1 MNRFVTFLLF
11 AVLVMPV
18 GYSFGEDTTI
28 HSAIS
33 SKNRKI
39 LERLLRN
46 GKNVDITDDK
56 RDTPLLHLIKQANQ
70 GTEDTEWDIVEI
82 AKLLLEY
89 KANPNV
95 VSDWPNKTP
104 LLLAAEQ
111 GNEKLMDLLLEY
123 GADINQR
130 GIWTPGQSG
139 NTALHAAVVNGNE
152 EAAKLLLSKGAD
164 VNAKGTNDNT
174 PLFHAVM
181 WHLHM
186 VELLVSNGADV
197 NAKNNRGETPL
208 HIIAGLY
215 PQKTWAK
222 NHRIEVMKILSEA
235 GADLE
240 AKDRSGKTP
249 LSVAAEGPCS
259 KESVEVLSKYG
270 ANFEN
275 MNNIGLKLI
284 AIPASYSDKELKDW
298 FDRNVPDVNQK
309 DKQGIPLL
317 HRAVIGGKGKIIKEL
332 LSRGANVNAIDKQ
345 AKTALHLAVCDPQ
358 SDIVDLLI
366 KYKADVNA
374 RDNNGKTPLHYLAKM
389 LTIGGENIERDIPKE
404 SLILLLSN
412 GAKVDIKD
420 NRGSSPLEQQL
431 SWRPQGQNGRKYRD
445 KMIKLLSQHQSDL
458 PAKINAAKK
467 DLYNEDVY
475 TRRKAAID
483 LYYLGDYSGV
493 PIMIE
498 SLESSE
504 YPLTCSIANAVLREI
519 TGNDFSEGKSLRRL
533 SKNQQKEV
541 IKKWV
546 KWWQENKNSIKA
558 DKIDRNRL
566 VEILKNDA
574 NQRQQ
579 FIAQLIEK
587 EKTKPELP
595 EFKEPHNTPQ
605 KTFEEFIAALKAGDD
620 AKALSF
626 MADQLAKTYKS
637 ILKQLSG
644 LDRQVFIN
652 NMGQHIFFDHGLGG
666 MLSYEILV
674 EDDDGIF
681 YYPISFGKDDNGNWI
696 ITNF

>member
-1 MNRFVTFLLF
+1 MNRFATFLLF
-11 AVLVMPV
+11 AVFVMPV
-18 GYSFGEDTTI
+18 GYSFGEYTTI

-33 SKNRKI
+33 SKNRKM
-39 LERLLRN
+39 LEQLLKN
-46 GKNVDITDDK
+46 GENVDITDDK
-56 RDTPLLHLIKQANQ
+56 RDTPLLHLIKQAEQ
-70 GTEDTEWDIVEI
+70 GTEDTEWDTVEI

-139 NTALHAAVVNGNE
+139 NTALHSAVVNGNE
-152 EAAKLLLSKGAD
+152 EVAKLLLSKGAD
-164 VNAKGTNDNT
+164 VNAKGTNDGT
-174 PLFHAVM
+174 PLHHAVM

-186 VELLVSNGADV
+186 VELLVSKGADV
-197 NAKNNRGETPL
+197 NVKNNRGQTPL
-208 HIIAGLY
+208 HTISSMY
-215 PQKTWAK
+215 PQDKWVK
-222 NHRIEVMKILSEA
+222 NHRLETIKILVAA

-240 AKDRSGKTP
+240 AKDHSGKTP
-249 LSVAAEGPCS
+249 LCVAAESPCA
-259 KESVEVLSKYG
+259 KESVEILSKYG

-275 MNNIGLKLI
+275 MNNIGLKLT
-284 AIPASYSDKELKDW
+284 AIPASYEDKELKDW
-298 FDRNVPDVNQK
+298 FEKNVPDVNQK
-309 DKQGIPLL
+309 DKQGVPLL
-317 HRAVIGGKGKIIKEL
+317 HRAVIGGKEKIIKEL
-332 LSRGANVNAIDKQ
+332 LSRGANVNAVDKQ
-345 AKTALHLAVCDPQ
+345 SKTALHLAVGDPQ
-358 SDIVDLLI
+358 PYIIDLLI
-366 KYKADVNA
+366 KYKANVNA
-374 RDNNGKTPLHYLAKM
+374 RDNNGKTPLHYLVKM
-389 LTIGGENIERDIPKE
+389 LTIGEENIERDIPKE

-420 NRGSSPLEQQL
+420 NRGFSPLEQQL
-431 SWRPQGQNGRKYRD
+431 SWQPKGQIVRKYRD
-445 KMIKLLSQHQSDL
+445 ETIKLLSRYQNDL

-475 TRRKAAID
+475 ARRKAAID

-504 YPLTCSIANAVLREI
+504 YALTCSVANAVLRDI

-533 SKNQQKEV
+533 SKNQQEEV

-546 KWWQENKNSIKA
+546 KWWQGNKNSIKV
-558 DKIDRNRL
+558 DKIDRARL

-595 EFKEPHNTPQ
+595 EFEDPNNTPQ
-605 KTFEEFIAALKAGDD
+605 KTFEEFIAAVKTGDD

-626 MADQLAKTYKS
+626 MGYQLAEVYKS

-652 NMGQHIFFDHGLGG
+652 DMGQHIFFDHSLSGR
-666 MLSYEILV
+666 LSYEILV
-674 EDDDGIF
+674 EDDDGVFYFPIIF
-681 YYPISFGKDDNGNWI
+681 VKDSNGNWI

>member
-1 MNRFVTFLLF
+1 MNRFATFLLF
-11 AVLVMPV
+11 AVFVMPV

-33 SKNRKI
+33 SKNRKM
-39 LERLLRN
+39 LEQLLKN
-46 GKNVDITDDK
+46 GENVDITDDK
-56 RDTPLLHLIKQANQ
+56 RDTPLLHLIKQAEQ

-139 NTALHAAVVNGNE
+139 NTALHAAAVNGNE

-174 PLFHAVM
+174 PLHHAVKR
-181 WHLHM
+181 HLHM

-215 PQKTWAK
+215 PQKTWTK
-222 NHRIEVMKILSEA
+222 NHRIEVMKILLEA

-240 AKDRSGKTP
+240 AKNRSGKTP
-249 LSVAAEGPCS
+249 LSVAAESPYS

-284 AIPASYSDKELKDW
+284 AIPTSYGDKELKDW
-298 FDRNVPDVNQK
+298 FDKNVPDVNQK

-317 HRAVIGGKGKIIKEL
+317 HRAVLGGREKIIKEL
-332 LSRGANVNAIDKQ
+332 LSRGANVNAVDKQ
-345 AKTALHLAVCDPQ
+345 AKTALHLAVCEPQ
-358 SDIVDLLI
+358 PDIVDLLI

-374 RDNNGKTPLHYLAKM
+374 RDNNGKTPLHYLAKT

-404 SLILLLSN
+404 SLILLLSD

-445 KMIKLLSQHQSDL
+445 EMIKLLSRHQSDL

-498 SLESSE
+498 SLKSKFKNNRSV
-504 YPLTCSIANAVLREI
+504 ANSVLKEI
-519 TGNDFSEGKSLRRL
+519 TTQDFTEGKSLRQFSLDEEKAAIERWITWWEQ
-533 SKNQQKEV
+533 SKTN
-541 IKKWV
+541 
-546 KWWQENKNSIKA
+546 IKA
-558 DKIDRNRL
+558 DE
-566 VEILKNDA
+566 VTGFAEVLKGEA
-574 NQRQQ
+574 NAR
-579 FIAQLIEK
+579 ARYHAAAKEAEK
-587 EKTKPELP
+587 NNPDLPTFDDLEKTPQATLEK
-595 EFKEPHNTPQ
+595 FKT
-605 KTFEEFIAALKAGDD
+605 ALLAGDD
-620 AKALSF
+620 EKALSY
-626 MADQLAKTYKS
+626 MAPHIAEKYREIFPQLGPHRRDFVEGMGDIYFDME
-637 ILKQLSG
+637 LSNVLYYEMLTEQDEG
-644 LDRQVFIN
+644 RFSFPIHFAQDLD
-652 NMGQHIFFDHGLGG
+652 
-666 MLSYEILV
+666 
-674 EDDDGIF
+674 
-681 YYPISFGKDDNGNWI
+681 GNWI
-696 ITNF
+696 ITMF

>member
-1 MNRFVTFLLF
+1 MNRFATFLLF
-11 AVLVMPV
+11 AVFVIPV

-33 SKNRKI
+33 SKNRKM
-39 LERLLRN
+39 LEQLLKN
-46 GKNVDITDDK
+46 GENVDITDDK
-56 RDTPLLHLIKQANQ
+56 RDTPLLHLIKQAKQ
-70 GTEDTEWDIVEI
+70 GSEDTEWDIVKI

-111 GNEKLMDLLLEY
+111 GNEKLMDLFLEY

-139 NTALHAAVVNGNE
+139 NTALHAAAVNGNE

-174 PLFHAVM
+174 PLHHAVGR
-181 WHLHM
+181 HLHM
-186 VELLVSNGADV
+186 VKLLVSNGSDV

-222 NHRIEVMKILSEA
+222 NHRIEVMKILLEA

-249 LSVAAEGPCS
+249 LSIAAESPYS
-259 KESVEVLSKYG
+259 KESVEILSKYG

-275 MNNIGLKLI
+275 VNNIGLKLI

-298 FDRNVPDVNQK
+298 FDKNVIDVNQK
-309 DKQGIPLL
+309 DKQGVPLL
-317 HRAVIGGKGKIIKEL
+317 HRAVIGGKEKIIKEL
-332 LSRGANVNAIDKQ
+332 LSRGANVNAVDKQ
-345 AKTALHLAVCDPQ
+345 AKTALHLAVCEPQ
-358 SDIVDLLI
+358 SNIVDLLI

-374 RDNNGKTPLHYLAKM
+374 RDNNGKTPLHYLAKTI
-389 LTIGGENIERDIPKE
+389 TIGGENIERDIPKE

-445 KMIKLLSQHQSDL
+445 EMIKLLSRHQSDL

-498 SLESSE
+498 SLKSKFKNNRSV
-504 YPLTCSIANAVLREI
+504 ANAVLKEI
-519 TGNDFSEGKSLRRL
+519 TTQDFTEGKSLRQL
-533 SKNQQKEV
+533 SLDEEKAAIERW
-541 IKKWV
+541 ITWWV
-546 KWWQENKNSIKA
+546 QNKTNIKA
-558 DKIDRNRL
+558 DE
-566 VEILKNDA
+566 VTGFTEVLKGEA
-574 NQRQQ
+574 NAR
-579 FIAQLIEK
+579 ARYHAAAKEAEK
-587 EKTKPELP
+587 NNPDLPTFDDHEKTPQATLEK
-595 EFKEPHNTPQ
+595 FKT
-605 KTFEEFIAALKAGDD
+605 ALLAGDD
-620 AKALSF
+620 EKALSY
-626 MADQLAKTYKS
+626 MAPHIAEKYREIFPQLVLHRRDFVEGMGDIYFDME
-637 ILKQLSG
+637 LSNVLYYEMLTEQDEG
-644 LDRQVFIN
+644 RFSFPIHFAQDLD
-652 NMGQHIFFDHGLGG
+652 
-666 MLSYEILV
+666 
-674 EDDDGIF
+674 
-681 YYPISFGKDDNGNWI
+681 GNWI
-696 ITNF
+696 ITMF